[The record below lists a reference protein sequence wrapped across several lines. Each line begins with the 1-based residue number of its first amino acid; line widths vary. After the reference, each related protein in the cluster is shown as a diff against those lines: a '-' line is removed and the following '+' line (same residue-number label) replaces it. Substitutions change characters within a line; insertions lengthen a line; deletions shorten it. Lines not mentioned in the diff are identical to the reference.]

1 MILENTV
8 FGGLLQE
15 CTDDSLAP
23 VTFSA
28 NSMMLEILEHLGVS
42 RGSGHESLRRLLSSV
57 ALFFREKLTVGD
69 GIPQGDDAMVVA

>member
-15 CTDDSLAP
+15 CDDDSLAQ

-28 NSMMLEILEHLGVS
+28 NSMMLEILEHLGVA
-42 RGSGHESLRRLLSSV
+42 RGKGHESLRRLLSSV
-57 ALFFREKLTVGD
+57 AAFHEKGVGED
-69 GIPQGDDAMVVA
+69 GSSQGDAMVVA